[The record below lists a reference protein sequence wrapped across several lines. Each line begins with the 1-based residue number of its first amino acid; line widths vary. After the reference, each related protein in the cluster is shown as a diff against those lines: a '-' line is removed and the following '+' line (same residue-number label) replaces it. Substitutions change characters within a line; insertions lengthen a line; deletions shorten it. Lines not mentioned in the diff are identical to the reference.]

1 MKEKKEM
8 NANSFFHGRRAL
20 ILGVAL
26 LILMLV
32 VVIGT
37 TYAIYVVN
45 LQGKEKNEVSTG
57 TLSVDFKGKNN
68 AISLTNTYPMS
79 DEEGLRQEGFQFS
92 IVNSG
97 TLDANYRITLQEAT
111 TSTFPKEYLKYVF
124 YEEGTTPS
132 TPALLSSL
140 PSGLVLKENSTI
152 QAGEEQSFVLK
163 LWIAESAG
171 NDVQGKTFQ
180 GKIVVES
187 VQTTEGLEDTV
198 APMIQLN
205 GEYTMNINK
214 DSNFID
220 PGIKSIQDNSSET
233 IDSNQVV
240 KTNDYYDG
248 NTVTSVSS
256 IDTSKIGAYTIY
268 YRISDAAGNEGVVAR
283 SVNVNEVNTSA
294 PTISVNSRDFSQD
307 EEFVYPDYSAYDSL
321 GNNISNRVS
330 VVGTVNTSI
339 IGDYILKYYAVDTDG
354 NIGSTTVT
362 ITVHRTTTGGGGVT
376 PRYTITATAADG
388 GIIKPSGP
396 VRVESKKTQEF
407 KITPDEGYYI
417 SDVIVDGMSV
427 GPVTS
432 YSFPNVRQHHTIE
445 VRFAAK

>member
-8 NANSFFHGRRAL
+8 NAKSFFHGRRAL

-97 TLDANYRITLQEAT
+97 TLDANYRITLEEAT

-132 TPALLSSL
+132 TPALLSTL

-214 DSNFID
+214 DSTFID
-220 PGIKSIQDNSSET
+220 PGIKSITDNSGEEILESSVTKIYE
-233 IDSNQVV
+233 
-240 KTNDYYDG
+240 YYDG
-248 NTVTSVSS
+248 TNVTTVDTV
-256 IDTSKIGAYTIY
+256 DTSKVGAYTIY
-268 YRISDAAGNEGVVAR
+268 YRVSDSVGNQGIVAR
-283 SVNVNEVNTSA
+283 SVNVNLVNTQA
-294 PTISVNSRDFSQD
+294 PTITGTNLTVRLG
-307 EEFVYPDYSAYDSL
+307 EPIVYNYYAYDSL
-321 GNNISNRVS
+321 GNDITSNV
-330 VVGTVNTSI
+330 TVITGN
-339 IGDYILKYYAVDTDG
+339 VDTTTVGIYLITYYVVDRDG
-354 NIGSTTVT
+354 NIGSATGTLT
-362 ITVHRTTTGGGGVT
+362 IQSNSIGGGAQ
-376 PRYTITATAADG
+376 YTITATATDG
-388 GIIKPSGP
+388 GTIEPAGQIK
-396 VRVESKKTQEF
+396 VKRNVTQIF
-407 KITPDEGYYI
+407 KIIPNEGYSI